1 MKRLA
6 LILLLAGCD
15 APPDIGPVDR
25 SGSDPVLLPLDQL
38 NARAGSAISGP
49 QTAADLDARAAALR
63 ARAAALR

>member
-15 APPDIGPVDR
+15 APPDIGAVDS
-25 SGSDPVLLPLDQL
+25 SGPDPVLLPLDQL
-38 NARAGSAISGP
+38 NARAGGDLSGP
-49 QTAADLDARAAALR
+49 QTASDLDARAAALR